1 MQLFEIIYLLNLV
14 ESLHTTY
21 YGMHFRMLVNDRHIL
36 RYLKKDTCFEPKKGW
51 NEEIIHIEER
61 EFKNLIY
68 IYKGTKTV
76 NSELKENAA

>member
-1 MQLFEIIYLLNLV
+1 
-14 ESLHTTY
+14 
-21 YGMHFRMLVNDRHIL
+21 MHFRMLVNDRHIL

-68 IYKGTKTV
+68 IYKRTKTV

>member
-1 MQLFEIIYLLNLV
+1 
-14 ESLHTTY
+14 
-21 YGMHFRMLVNDRHIL
+21 MLVNDRHIL
-36 RYLKKDTCFEPKKGW
+36 KYLKKDTCFEPQKGW

-68 IYKGTKTV
+68 IYIYKRTKTV

>member
-1 MQLFEIIYLLNLV
+1 
-14 ESLHTTY
+14 
-21 YGMHFRMLVNDRHIL
+21 MLVNDRHIL

-68 IYKGTKTV
+68 IYKRTKTV

>member
-1 MQLFEIIYLLNLV
+1 
-14 ESLHTTY
+14 
-21 YGMHFRMLVNDRHIL
+21 MLVNNRHIL
-36 RYLKKDTCFEPKKGW
+36 RYLKKDTCFEPKKGR

-68 IYKGTKTV
+68 IYKRTKTV

>member
-1 MQLFEIIYLLNLV
+1 MNLV
-14 ESLHTTY
+14 ESLHTY

-36 RYLKKDTCFEPKKGW
+36 KYLKTDTCFEPQKGW

-68 IYKGTKTV
+68 IYI
-76 NSELKENAA
+76 

>member
-1 MQLFEIIYLLNLV
+1 
-14 ESLHTTY
+14 
-21 YGMHFRMLVNDRHIL
+21 MLVNDRHIL
-36 RYLKKDTCFEPKKGW
+36 KYLKTDTCFEPQKGW

-68 IYKGTKTV
+68 IYIYKRTKTV